1 MCQPQTFLVVMIIV
15 QRWCVGQT
23 EVALVL
29 LVANTHNWIKRHK
42 NSHKYIYTKPKM
54 LTVYYYYV
62 NVLIYIIYF
71 CQN

>member
-29 LVANTHNWIKRHK
+29 LVANTQLDKKTTKIHTNI
-42 NSHKYIYTKPKM
+42 YIYKT
-54 LTVYYYYV
+54 
-62 NVLIYIIYF
+62 
-71 CQN
+71 